1 MLQKGQIDNQC
12 SAGVSRFV
20 KEEDKLVFARVRA
33 REACKFILN
42 HQNYLDNIYK
52 TLCDHKTQSVVTQT
66 PVESLFNKVKTGL
79 LNLSNAFCNS
89 TPFKSVNVKDG
100 VYKLSIPILAD
111 LPKNY
116 ISNICK
122 LVESLLL
129 EGLRKKQP
137 NFKDLTFTLQLDDK
151 KKCIKV
157 CFSLNH

>member
-1 MLQKGQIDNQC
+1 MLQKGQLDNQC
-12 SAGVSRFV
+12 QSGVGRFV

-33 REACKFILN
+33 REACKFILT
-42 HQNYLDNIYK
+42 HPNYLENIYK
-52 TLCDHKTQSVVTQT
+52 ALTEYRTKSVVSQT
-66 PVESLFNKVKTGL
+66 PVETLFNKVKTGL
-79 LNLSNAFCNS
+79 LNISNTFCNS
-89 TPFKSVNVKDG
+89 TPFKSVNIKDG
-100 VYKLSIPILAD
+100 VYKLSIPIFAD
-111 LPKNY
+111 LPKKY

-137 NFKDLTFTLQLDDK
+137 NFKDLTFALQLEEE